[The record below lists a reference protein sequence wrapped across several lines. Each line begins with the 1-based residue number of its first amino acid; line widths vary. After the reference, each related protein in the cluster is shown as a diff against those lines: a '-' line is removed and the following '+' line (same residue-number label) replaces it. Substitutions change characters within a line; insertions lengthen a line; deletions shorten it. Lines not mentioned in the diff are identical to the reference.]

1 MSYQQAP
8 IVPDPAESTPPGAH
22 VPVPTQRAAT
32 KVVATMAIAQFGLFV
47 ALLAPVTVSL
57 ALKTQTLFDGDTGAA
72 AVANASILSVA
83 AFFALVANP
92 VFGRLSDLTTARLG
106 RRRTWMVIGL
116 VFFVVSQ
123 LIVALAPS
131 VPVLLV
137 GWCLAQVAG
146 NAILAPLLATIADQV
161 PHEQRGSVSANVG
174 VMQNLGILAAA
185 YIASFFVSNMLAL
198 FLVPA
203 LIAVVTVGIYCL
215 VLPDQRLTERPDLG
229 GWVALL
235 KTFWVNPLQH
245 RDFAWAWISRFLMT
259 LGVFFFITFRLFYL
273 QAEIGL
279 TAEDATR
286 VLTLGVLLH
295 TIALVITAKI
305 GGWLSDK
312 LNRRK
317 IFVIASTAIV
327 GVALAM
333 LAHATTVPAFYAVE
347 IVMGIGYGV
356 YVAVDT
362 ALVIDVLPNP
372 DDAAKDLGV
381 LNIANALPQSLAPAI
396 GALILGIGRVAGANY
411 TALFWAAVITV
422 VLGALTIIP
431 IKSVR

>member
-1 MSYQQAP
+1 MSHQLHPLDPKVASHAP
-8 IVPDPAESTPPGAH
+8 TPTHRAPA
-22 VPVPTQRAAT
+22 R
-32 KVVATMAIAQFGLFV
+32 VVVTMAIAQFGLFV

-57 ALKTQTLFDGDTGAA
+57 ALKTQTLFAGDTGAA
-72 AVANASILSVA
+72 AVANAQVLSIA
-83 AFFALVANP
+83 AFFALIANP
-92 VFGRLSDLTTARLG
+92 VFGRLSDLTTARFG
-106 RRRTWMVIGL
+106 RRRTWMAVGL
-116 VFFVVSQ
+116 VFFVISQ
-123 LIVALAPS
+123 LVVAIAPS

-137 GWCLAQVAG
+137 GWCLAQIAG

-174 VMQNLGILAAA
+174 VMQNLGILVAA
-185 YIASFFVSNMLAL
+185 YIASLFVSNMLAL

-203 LIAVVTVGIYCL
+203 LIAVVTVGLYCL
-215 VLPDQRLTERPDLG
+215 VLPDQRLTERPELG

-245 RDFAWAWISRFLMT
+245 RDFGWAWVSRFLMT
-259 LGVFFFITFRLFYL
+259 LAVFFFITFRLFYL
-273 QAEIGL
+273 QAEVGL
-279 TAEDATR
+279 PAAEAAQ
-286 VLTLGVLLH
+286 VLTLGVLLY

-305 GGWLSDK
+305 GGWLSDR

-317 IFVIASTAIV
+317 IFVIVSTVIV
-327 GVALAM
+327 CIGLAM

-347 IVMGIGYGV
+347 VVMGIGYGV

-396 GALILGIGRVAGANY
+396 GAVLLGIGGVAGSNY
-411 TALFWAAVITV
+411 TALFWAAGITAVI
-422 VLGALTIIP
+422 GALTIIP

>member
-1 MSYQQAP
+1 MSHQLHP
-8 IVPDPAESTPPGAH
+8 LDPAVSSHG
-22 VPVPTQRAAT
+22 PVPTHRAPT
-32 KVVATMAIAQFGLFV
+32 RVVVTMAIAQFGLVV

-72 AVANASILSVA
+72 AVANASVLSIA

-92 VFGRLSDLTTARLG
+92 VFGRLSDLTTARFG

-116 VFFVVSQ
+116 VFFVISQ
-123 LIVALAPS
+123 LIVALAPT

-161 PHEQRGSVSANVG
+161 PPAQLGSVSANVG
-174 VMQNLGILAAA
+174 VTQNLGILAAA
-185 YIASFFVSNMLAL
+185 YVATLFVSNMLAL

-203 LIAVVTVGIYCL
+203 IIAVITVGIYCA
-215 VLPDQRLTERPDLG
+215 VLPDTPITERPHLG
-229 GWVALL
+229 GFFDTL
-235 KTFWVNPLQH
+235 KTFWVNPVQH
-245 RDFAWAWISRFLMT
+245 PDFGWAWISRFLMT

-279 TAEDATR
+279 AVAEATQ
-286 VLTLGVLLH
+286 VLTLGVLLY

-305 GGWLSDK
+305 GGWLSDRTG
-312 LNRRK
+312 RRK
-317 IFVIASTAIV
+317 PFVIASTAIV
-327 GVALAM
+327 GIALAM

-362 ALVIDVLPNP
+362 ALVIDVLPDP
-372 DDAAKDLGV
+372 DNAAKDLGV

-396 GALILGIGRVAGANY
+396 GALLLGIGGLAGSNY
-411 TALFWAAVITV
+411 TALFWGAGITV

>member
-1 MSYQQAP
+1 MSHQLHP
-8 IVPDPAESTPPGAH
+8 LDPAVSSHG
-22 VPVPTQRAAT
+22 PVPTHRAPT
-32 KVVATMAIAQFGLFV
+32 RVVVTMAIAQFGLFV

-72 AVANASILSVA
+72 AVANASVLSIA

-92 VFGRLSDLTTARLG
+92 VFGRLSDLTTSRFG
-106 RRRTWMVIGL
+106 RRRTWMAIGL
-116 VFFVVSQ
+116 VFFVISQ
-123 LIVALAPS
+123 LIVALAPTRARPAGRL
-131 VPVLLV
+131 VPR
-137 GWCLAQVAG
+137 AG
-146 NAILAPLLATIADQV
+146 RRQRHPGSAAGHHRRPGPA
-161 PHEQRGSVSANVG
+161 EQRGSVSANVG

-185 YIASFFVSNMLAL
+185 YVATLFVSNMLAL

-203 LIAVVTVGIYCL
+203 IIAVITVGIYCV
-215 VLPDQRLTERPDLG
+215 VLPDTPITERPQLG
-229 GWVALL
+229 GFVETL
-235 KTFWVNPLQH
+235 KTFWVNPVQH
-245 RDFAWAWISRFLMT
+245 PDFGWAWISRFLMT

-279 TAEDATR
+279 PVAEATQ
-286 VLTLGVLLH
+286 VLTLGVLLY

-305 GGWLSDK
+305 GGWLSDRTG
-312 LNRRK
+312 RRK
-317 IFVIASTAIV
+317 PFVIASTAIV
-327 GVALAM
+327 GIALAM

-362 ALVIDVLPNP
+362 ALVIDVLPDP
-372 DDAAKDLGV
+372 DNAAKDLGV

-396 GALILGIGRVAGANY
+396 GALLLGIGGLAGSNY
-411 TALFWAAVITV
+411 TALFWGAGITV

>member
-1 MSYQQAP
+1 MSHQIAP
-8 IVPDPAESTPPGAH
+8 IEPDPTGAATQSH
-22 VPVPTQRAAT
+22 VPVPTGRAST
-32 KVVATMAIAQFGLFV
+32 TVVTTMAIAQFGLFV

-57 ALKTQTLFDGDTGAA
+57 ALKTQTLFDGDTGQA
-72 AVANASILSVA
+72 AVANATVLSVA

-106 RRRTWMVIGL
+106 RRRTWMLVGL
-116 VFFVVSQ
+116 AFFVVSQ

-131 VPVLLV
+131 VPVLMV
-137 GWCLAQVAG
+137 GWCLAQVSG
-146 NAILAPLLATIADQV
+146 NAILAPLLATIADQI
-161 PHEQRGSVSANVG
+161 PPQQRGSVSANVG

-185 YIASFFVSNMLAL
+185 YIASLFVSNMLAL

-203 LIAVVTVGIYCL
+203 LIAVITVGIYCL
-215 VLPDQRLTERPDLG
+215 VLPDRRLAERPDLG
-229 GWVALL
+229 GWRALL
-235 KTFWVNPLQH
+235 KTFWVNPFVH
-245 RDFAWAWISRFLMT
+245 RDFGWAWISRFLMT

-273 QAEIGL
+273 QAEVGL
-279 TAEDATR
+279 PAAEAAQ
-286 VLTLGVLLH
+286 VLTFGVLLY

-305 GGWLSDK
+305 GGWLSDRF
-312 LNRRK
+312 NRRK
-317 IFVIASTAIV
+317 PFVIASTVIV
-327 GVALAM
+327 GIALAM
-333 LAHATTVPAFYAVE
+333 LAHATTVPSFYAVE

-396 GALILGIGRVAGANY
+396 GALLLGIGGVAGTNY
-411 TALFWAAVITV
+411 TALFWAAGITV